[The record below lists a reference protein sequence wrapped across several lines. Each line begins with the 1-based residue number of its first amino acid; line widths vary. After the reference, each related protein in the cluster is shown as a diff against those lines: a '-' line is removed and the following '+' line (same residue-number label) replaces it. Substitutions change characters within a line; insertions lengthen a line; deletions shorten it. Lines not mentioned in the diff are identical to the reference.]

1 MKKLIPGIFLPAVL
15 VMAFGLLR
23 SGLARPAAAGQ
34 NNGNNVFQ
42 VKIDNFSFS
51 PSPLTVPVGSIVTW
65 TNQDDVPH
73 NVISS
78 EGKTLK
84 SPVLDTDEKFSY
96 TFNKAGVY
104 PYYCAIHPKMT
115 GKVVVQ

>member
-1 MKKLIPGIFLPAVL
+1 MRKLIPGLFLVAVI

-23 SGLARPAAAGQ
+23 PGHARPAVAGQ

-51 PSPLTVPVGSIVTW
+51 PSILTVPVGSTVTW

-73 NVISS
+73 NVTST

-84 SPVLDTDEKFSY
+84 SPVLDTDGKFSY

-115 GKVVVQ
+115 GKVAVQ